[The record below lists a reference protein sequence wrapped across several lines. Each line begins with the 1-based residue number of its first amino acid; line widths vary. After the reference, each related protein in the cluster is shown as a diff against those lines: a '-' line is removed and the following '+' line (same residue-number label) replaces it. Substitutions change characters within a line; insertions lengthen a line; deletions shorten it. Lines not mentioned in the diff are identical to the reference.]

1 MDRYCHLPQLQIHVF
16 SLFSHLFHLEQIL
29 SHLPPEDNHSSTNKK
44 RTNKQMNEEMI
55 ARVKTRKRK
64 HTPASHLAQ
73 LLQLLLAPPSQVL
86 GEVETLPVKELE

>member
-1 MDRYCHLPQLQIHVF
+1 
-16 SLFSHLFHLEQIL
+16 
-29 SHLPPEDNHSSTNKK
+29 
-44 RTNKQMNEEMI
+44 MNEEMI

-86 GEVETLPVKELE
+86 GEVETLPVKELEGEGIWR